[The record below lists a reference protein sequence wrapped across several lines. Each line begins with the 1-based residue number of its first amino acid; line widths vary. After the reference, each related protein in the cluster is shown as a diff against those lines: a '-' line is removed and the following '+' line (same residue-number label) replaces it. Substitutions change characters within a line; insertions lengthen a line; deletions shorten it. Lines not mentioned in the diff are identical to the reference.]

1 METNRET
8 NREQGTSLLEVMI
21 ATLVALVL
29 LGAVLS
35 VVIQQGRQR
44 QTHTESSLALS
55 AALNNLEQL
64 RSVPATTLLALND
77 TGFDVP
83 GSNGAPGGLQ
93 PVPGDVDGLPG
104 QFLVSVDQSA
114 AGVDLYRVVATV
126 TWRGVTGRRRV
137 TLQALMGERK

>member
-21 ATLVALVL
+21 ATAVALVL

-44 QTHTESSLALS
+44 QANTESSLALS

-64 RSVPATTLLALND
+64 RTVPATTLLTLNG
-77 TGFDVP
+77 TGFDAP

-93 PVPGDVDGLPG
+93 PVPGDIDGLPG
-104 QFLVSVDQSA
+104 EFLVSVDQSA

>member
-8 NREQGTSLLEVMI
+8 NSEQGASLLELMI

-35 VVIQQGRQR
+35 LVIQQAHQR
-44 QTHTESSLALS
+44 QANTESSLALS

-64 RSVPATTLLALND
+64 RTVPATTLLTLNG

-93 PVPGDVDGLPG
+93 PVPGDIDGLPG
-104 QFLVSVDQSA
+104 EFLVSVDQSA

>member
-8 NREQGTSLLEVMI
+8 NSEQGASLLELMI

-35 VVIQQGRQR
+35 LVIQQAHQR
-44 QTHTESSLALS
+44 QANTESSLALS

-64 RSVPATTLLALND
+64 RTVPATTLLTLNG

-93 PVPGDVDGLPG
+93 PVPGDIDGLPG
-104 QFLVSVDQSA
+104 EFLVSVDQSA

-126 TWRGVTGRRRV
+126 TWPSPLSWT
-137 TLQALMGERK
+137 

>member
-8 NREQGTSLLEVMI
+8 NREQGASLLEVMI

-44 QTHTESSLALS
+44 QANTESSLALS

-64 RSVPATTLLALND
+64 RSVPATTLITLND

-93 PVPGDVDGLPG
+93 PVPGDIDGLPG